1 MPQKRVLSRGV
12 ALSGN
17 LYGCQIFAEEK
28 DTVSLHC
35 FRVLASVLG
44 LSIMGFV
51 PGAYAQDDFPSKPV
65 QVIVPFPP
73 GGVADLNARP
83 MAEVLTR
90 LLKHPFIVINRSGA
104 GGALGYTQVATAK
117 PDGYTLLAALAS
129 MVTIPP
135 AERLSGKEPSYQL
148 DQFVPIALVSSD
160 PMMFIVRTDSPIK
173 TIQDLFTDAKNRPGK
188 LSYGSSGI
196 YGNIHVAT
204 EMVAHA
210 VGLNFLHVPYTGGGP
225 ANTALLGG
233 QVDFTLAGPS
243 SAGAFIRGGKARPLA
258 ATGAKRLAA
267 FPDVPTLKELG
278 YDVEFNIWCGLFA
291 PAGTPAPIIQKLRDA
306 MRQVANDGT
315 FKSTMDK
322 LMTPITYLDSPDFQR
337 LYDSD
342 AKRLEGTIK
351 RIGLQE
357 QTK

>member
-1 MPQKRVLSRGV
+1 MLRMTKVQFTERILGLIAVLSLAFAPLV
-12 ALSGN
+12 A
-17 LYGCQIFAEEK
+17 
-28 DTVSLHC
+28 
-35 FRVLASVLG
+35 
-44 LSIMGFV
+44 
-51 PGAYAQDDFPSKPV
+51 AQDDFPNKPV
-65 QVIVPFPP
+65 QIIVPFPP

-83 MAEVLTR
+83 TAEVLTR
-90 LLKHPFIVINRSGA
+90 MLKQPFIVVNRTGA
-104 GGALGYTQVATAK
+104 GGAIGYTQVANAK

-148 DQFVPIALVSSD
+148 DQFLPIALISSD
-160 PMMFIVRTDSPIK
+160 PLMFIVRSDSAIR
-173 TIQDLFTDAKNRPGK
+173 TIQDLFADAKNRPGK

-196 YGNIHVAT
+196 YGNIHVAA

-225 ANTALLGG
+225 ANTAVLAG

-243 SAGAFIRGGKARPLA
+243 SAGGFIRGGKARPLA

-278 YDVEFNIWCGLFA
+278 YDVDFNIWCGLFA
-291 PAGTPAPIIQKLRDA
+291 PVGTPAPIMQKLREA
-306 MRQVANDGT
+306 MRQVAVDGT
-315 FKSTMDK
+315 FKSTMEK
-322 LMTPITYLDSPDFQR
+322 LMTPVTYLDAPDFQQ

-342 AKRLEGTIK
+342 AKRLAETIK
-351 RIGLQE
+351 RIGRLE